1 MDKTFAELA
10 KSIMDEL
17 LSWDPSYATQVGWHK
32 YDHVLRDPSEA
43 ARARICERLKEIIRD
58 LKGIPVESLTA
69 EDRLDRDLALYV
81 MELRLFETDKLR
93 LNERESLACT
103 EIGYSLFFLFARDH
117 PSFAERLE
125 SLIHRLEAA
134 PAFLAESCESLKS
147 PYRVWN
153 ETALETGLE
162 LPGLIRD
169 IERLAEAKCD
179 DPLKKMRLAKASKAA
194 IDAVDEGNRWLREE
208 VMPRASLRFTI
219 EYDEYESYLKAKG
232 WGVSPEEALGIG
244 EEYLRLVRNRMAEVA
259 RRIVPSG
266 DLAEAMESMRSN
278 HPPTFEAALK
288 GYREAVKRAREF
300 LVSKDLM
307 TIPENEKL
315 LVIETP
321 MFMRPMCPSAAQF
334 EPGKFDGVRTGMF
347 LVTPDEK
354 HPELLRE
361 HSHAGIN
368 NTTVHEA
375 YPGHH
380 LQGICSNTNPSFIR
394 ILIASPDFS
403 EGWGLYSEELMIAS
417 GFNDDPYGRLAYLN
431 DLMFRVVR
439 LVVEVKMA
447 RGDLTI
453 EEASEMF
460 VRECAMDRKASWVE
474 ARSCAM
480 SPTYSSSYFLGKLAI
495 MQLRDEAKH
504 ALGERFSLK
513 VFHDWLLY
521 TGCLPMIFMRR
532 AVALKMMEEFGVD
545 LGPQEETLYEYAMR
559 KAEEDRV

>member
-10 KSIMDEL
+10 ESIMDEFL
-17 LSWDPSYATQVGWHK
+17 GWDPSYATQVGWHK
-32 YDHVLRDPSEA
+32 YDHVLRNPSEE
-43 ARARICERLKEIIRD
+43 ARTQICGRLQDVIRD
-58 LKGIPVESLTA
+58 LKGIPSESLSA
-69 EDRLDRDLALYV
+69 DDRLDRDLALHI
-81 MELRLFETDKLR
+81 MELKLFEIDQLR
-93 LNERESLACT
+93 FFERQSLAGS
-103 EIGYSLFFLFARDH
+103 EVGYSLFFLFARDH
-117 PSFAERLE
+117 PSFDERLE
-125 SLIHRLEAA
+125 SMIHRLEAV
-134 PAFLAESCESLKS
+134 PAFLAESSKSLKS
-147 PYRVWN
+147 PYRIWN

-162 LPGLIRD
+162 LPELIRD

-179 DPLKKMRLAKASKAA
+179 DPLKKRRLAKAAKAA
-194 IDAVDEGNRWLREE
+194 IDAVDEDNRRLREE
-208 VMPRASLRFTI
+208 VIPRASPRFTI
-219 EYDEYESYLKAKG
+219 GYDEYESYLRMNG
-232 WGVSPEEALGIG
+232 WGVSPEEALRIG
-244 EEYLRLVRNRMAEVA
+244 EKYLKLVRNRMSEVA
-259 RRIVPSG
+259 GRMVSSG
-266 DLAEAMESMRSN
+266 DLAEAMESMRSD
-278 HPPTFEAALK
+278 HPPTFELALK
-288 GYREAVKRAREF
+288 EYREAAKMAREF

-315 LVIETP
+315 FVIETP

-347 LVTPDEK
+347 LVTPDEE

-361 HSHAGIN
+361 HSYAGIG

-394 ILIASPDFS
+394 ILIASPDFG

-417 GFNDDPYGRLAYLN
+417 GFNDDPSGRFANLN

-453 EEASEMF
+453 EDAAEVF
-460 VRECAMDRKASWVE
+460 IRECAMDRKTSWIE

-495 MQLRDEAKH
+495 MQL
-504 ALGERFSLK
+504 
-513 VFHDWLLY
+513 
-521 TGCLPMIFMRR
+521 
-532 AVALKMMEEFGVD
+532 
-545 LGPQEETLYEYAMR
+545 
-559 KAEEDRV
+559 

>member
-10 KSIMDEL
+10 KSIMDEFL
-17 LSWDPSYATQVGWHK
+17 GWDPSYATQVGWHK
-32 YDHVLRDPSEA
+32 YDYVLTNPSEA
-43 ARARICERLKEIIRD
+43 ARTQTCGRLRDIIRD
-58 LKGIPVESLTA
+58 LKDIPYESLSA
-69 EDRLDRDLALYV
+69 DDRLDRDLATYI
-81 MELRLFETDKLR
+81 MELKLFEIDQLRLFER
-93 LNERESLACT
+93 VSLAGS
-103 EIGYSLFFLFARDH
+103 EVGHSLFFLFARDH
-117 PSFAERLE
+117 PSFDERLE
-125 SLIHRLEAA
+125 SMIHRLEAV
-134 PAFLAESCESLKS
+134 PAFLAESSKSLKS

-169 IERLAEAKCD
+169 IEILAEAKCD
-179 DPLKKMRLAKASKAA
+179 DPLKKRRLAKAAKAA
-194 IDAVDEGNRWLREE
+194 VDAVDENNRWLREE
-208 VMPRASLRFTI
+208 VMPRASPRFTI
-219 EYDEYESYLKAKG
+219 GYDEYESYLKVKG
-232 WGVSPEEALGIG
+232 WGVSPEEALRIG
-244 EEYLRLVRNRMAEVA
+244 EKYLKLVRNRMAEVA
-259 RRIVPSG
+259 RRMVPSG

-278 HPPTFEAALK
+278 HPPTIEVALK
-288 GYREAVKRAREF
+288 EYREAAKRAREF

-307 TIPENEKL
+307 TIPDNEKL

-361 HSHAGIN
+361 HSYASIG

-417 GFNDDPYGRLAYLN
+417 GFNDDPSGRFANLN

-453 EEASEMF
+453 EDAAEMF
-460 VRECAMDRKASWVE
+460 IRECAMDRKASWIE

-480 SPTYSSSYFLGKLAI
+480 SPTYFSSYFLGKLAI
-495 MQLRDEAKH
+495 MQLRDEAKR

-513 VFHDWLLY
+513 LFHDWLLY
-521 TGCLPMIFMRR
+521 TGCLPMRFMRR

-559 KAEEDRV
+559 KAEEDRD

>member
-10 KSIMDEL
+10 KSIMDEF
-17 LSWDPSYATQVGWHK
+17 LSWDPSYATQVGWHR
-32 YDHVLRDPSEA
+32 YDHALRDPSEE
-43 ARARICERLKEIIRD
+43 ARAQICGRLKEIIRD
-58 LKGIPVESLTA
+58 LNGIPDESLSA

-81 MELRLFETDKLR
+81 MELRLFETNELR
-93 LNERESLACT
+93 LYERESLACT
-103 EIGYSLFFLFARDH
+103 EICYSLFFLFARDH

-125 SLIHRLEAA
+125 SMIYRLEAT
-134 PAFLAESCESLKS
+134 PAFLAESSESLKS

-153 ETALETGLE
+153 ETSLETGLE

-179 DPLKKMRLAKASKAA
+179 DPVKKRRLANAAKAA
-194 IDAVDEGNRWLREE
+194 IDAVDENNRWLREE
-208 VMPRASLRFTI
+208 VMPKASPRFTI
-219 EYDEYESYLKAKG
+219 GHDEYESYLRMKG
-232 WGVSPEEALGIG
+232 WGVSPEEALEIG
-244 EEYLRLVRNRMAEVA
+244 EKYLTLVRDRMAEAA
-259 RRIVPSG
+259 RRMVPSG
-266 DLAEAMESMRSN
+266 EVTEAMESMRSN
-278 HPPTFEAALK
+278 HPPTFEAVLK
-288 GYREAVKRAREF
+288 EYREVAKRAHEF
-300 LVSKDLM
+300 LVNKDLM

-354 HPELLRE
+354 RPELLRE
-361 HSHAGIN
+361 HSYAGIG

-417 GFNDDPYGRLAYLN
+417 GFNDDPYGRFANLN

-439 LVVEVKMA
+439 LVVEVRMA
-447 RGDLTI
+447 QGDLTI
-453 EEASEMF
+453 EDAAEMF
-460 VRECAMDRKASWVE
+460 IRECAMDRKTSWIE

-495 MQLRDEAKH
+495 MQLRDEAKR

-513 VFHDWLLY
+513 LFHDWLLY
-521 TGCLPMIFMRR
+521 TGSLPMRFMRR
-532 AVALKMMEEFGVD
+532 AVALKMMEVFGVD

-559 KAEEDRV
+559 KAEEDLD